1 MFKILKESSARGGS
15 ASGGEKSKAR
25 LGVLKTKSGNLK
37 TPFFMPIAT
46 RGVVKSLSYQDIEN
60 LNPQIILGNTYHLYL
75 RPGLK
80 IIKKAGG
87 ISKFM
92 NNKFPILTDSGG
104 FQVFSLSKIRK
115 LLPNGV
121 KFQSTYDGS
130 KHLFTPEKVMKIQS
144 VLNSDI
150 QMVLDVCSDSK
161 SKEKKILEAL
171 KLTTSWAKKCKVAKK
186 KLDPKNKNLL
196 FGIVQGGLN
205 KELRLKS
212 LNDLEKIGFDGYA
225 IGGLAVGESNED
237 MYRVLDYMGP
247 SMPKN
252 KPRYLMGVGYPENI
266 VEGVKRGV
274 DMFDCVI
281 PTREARHGRLYIK
294 KNEFLREKFYKTI
307 NIMNAKF
314 ANDFSFINKDSE
326 LEDLKKY
333 TKAYLHHLFKV
344 RDPLALKLATL
355 NNIEFYLDLMKNIRK
370 AIANDNL

>member
-1 MFKILKESSARGGS
+1 MFKISKESK
-15 ASGGEKSKAR
+15 KSKAR

-60 LNPQIILGNTYHLYL
+60 LSPQIILGNTYHLYL
-75 RPGLK
+75 KPGLK

-87 ISKFM
+87 VSKFM

-115 LLPNGV
+115 LLTNGV

-130 KHLFTPEKVMKIQS
+130 WHLFTPEKVMKIQS
-144 VLNSDI
+144 VLDSDI

-161 SKEKKILEAL
+161 SNTRKLLKALE
-171 KLTTSWAKKCKVAKK
+171 LTTKWAQKCKKEKK

-212 LNDLEKIGFDGYA
+212 LNDLIEIGFDGYA
-225 IGGLAVGESNED
+225 IGGLAVGETNQE
-237 MYRVLDYMGP
+237 MYKVLDYI
-247 SMPKN
+247 SSVMPKD

-266 VEGVKRGV
+266 IEAVKRGV

-281 PTREARHGRLYIK
+281 PTREARHGRLYFRNNNSL
-294 KNEFLREKFYKTI
+294 KNKFYKTI

-314 ANDFSFINKDSE
+314 ANDFSLINKDSK
-326 LEDLKKY
+326 LEELKKY
-333 TKAYLHHLFKV
+333 NKAYLHHLFKV
-344 RDPLALKLATL
+344 QDPLALKLATL

-370 AIANDNL
+370 AITSNSL